1 MWRTCSAHTF
11 MPNHA
16 NNKCEV
22 EFNIVI
28 VENYYFNEN
37 LWYLKLSEL
46 NGDLLW
52 WTHNTYYH

>member
-1 MWRTCSAHTF
+1 

-16 NNKCEV
+16 NNKYEV
-22 EFNIVI
+22 GSNIVI

-37 LWYLKLSEL
+37 LWYLMLSEL

-52 WTHNTYYH
+52 

>member
-1 MWRTCSAHTF
+1 

-52 WTHNTYYH
+52 